1 MVNTLLNN
9 AVISIRL
16 GVEDFQKLK
25 ENPNRVI
32 SAVRNIYAGVL
43 LLFKEK
49 LYRLSPQGSNEI
61 L

>member
-1 MVNTLLNN
+1 MINALLNN
-9 AVISIRL
+9 AITSIQI
-16 GVEDFQKLK
+16 GVKDYLESEKD
-25 ENPNRVI
+25 PRRVI

-49 LYRLSPQGSNEI
+49 LYRLSPQGSNEV